1 MNQTQM
7 INSLQV
13 EVSALRVLVEDVKMR
28 TDHHEKILVVGYE
41 EHLPL
46 AEVVRNL
53 TNTVGSY
60 IAQKDK
66 EEQNKKDQWNRFKW
80 VVIPIIVSGVI
91 AFIIQAIVFFFRVY
105 PIIEKLSQ

>member
-1 MNQTQM
+1 
-7 INSLQV
+7 
-13 EVSALRVLVEDVKMR
+13 
-28 TDHHEKILVVGYE
+28 
-41 EHLPL
+41 
-46 AEVVRNL
+46 
-53 TNTVGSY
+53 VGSY

>member
-1 MNQTQM
+1 MNQTQ
-7 INSLQV
+7 IVNALQV
-13 EVSALRVLVEDVKMR
+13 EVSALRVLVEDVKKR

-53 TNTVGSY
+53 TTTVGSY

-66 EEQNKKDQWNRFKW
+66 EEQYKKDQWNKLKW
-80 VVIPIIVSGVI
+80 VVIPIAVSGTL

-105 PIIEKLSQ
+105 PLLESLS